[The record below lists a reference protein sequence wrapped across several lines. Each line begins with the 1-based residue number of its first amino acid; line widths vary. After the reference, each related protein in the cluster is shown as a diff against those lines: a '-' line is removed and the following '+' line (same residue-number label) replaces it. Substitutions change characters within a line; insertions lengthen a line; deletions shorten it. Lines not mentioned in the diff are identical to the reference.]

1 MKKMFKK
8 LFAFLF
14 AITCLVAIVG
24 CDGSNDPSKKCP
36 GCNAEGVTHDK
47 CETCGEYVCASDHN
61 HDGKKYTSETYPW
74 ATPQTDSLKLTAS
87 YVGKDFIKDGIGEV
101 SRVVRYVDGD
111 TTIFQLTSG
120 EHITVRYNG
129 INTPESTYR
138 VEPWGFAASSYNK
151 TLYKDAL
158 ENGAKIVLQ
167 TESLTERLDS
177 TGTRYLAWIWLVYP
191 NGDTRLVNLDL
202 AEKGYGQVKNAGQ
215 YAKYFND
222 AIYDI
227 SVKYGLRVYGEKDP
241 NYDYSTTAKEMTIR
255 EIREQ
260 YGTKE
265 AVNNATANGFTSPLI
280 KISGLVV
287 RKNGNANA
295 YIQQYDQETG
305 EYYGIYVYGGYN
317 AISKLLIGSYAQI
330 EGKIGYY
337 YGSLQ
342 ITDVTSNDRIKL
354 LSAPDEN
361 QITALDKTIDE
372 IDDIYNYKDI
382 GNLVT
387 IHNLRV
393 TGYNDS
399 DKNSSFTIY
408 CKYTNAS
415 GQEKQFNIR
424 VDSLVKLVDPDTKAQ
439 ILSGSY
445 FEGKTIASITGI
457 VNYYNGATTAPGT
470 NYENGHIQL
479 GLSSM
484 NDVTFVD

>member
-8 LFAFLF
+8 LFIFLF
-14 AITCLVAIVG
+14 TITCLVAIVG
-24 CDGSNDPSKKCP
+24 CDKSNNDD
-36 GCNAEGVTHDK
+36 N
-47 CETCGEYVCASDHN
+47 
-61 HDGKKYTSETYPW
+61 KYTSETYSW
-74 ATPQTDSLKLTAS
+74 ETPQTDSLKLTES
-87 YVGKDFIKDGIGEV
+87 YVGKNFIKDGIGEV
-101 SRVVRYVDGD
+101 SKVVRYVDGD
-111 TTIFQLTSG
+111 TTIFQLASG
-120 EHITVRYNG
+120 EQITVRYNG

-138 VEPWGFAASSYNK
+138 VEPWGFAASAYNK
-151 TLYKDAL
+151 NLYKDAL

-167 TESLTERLDS
+167 TESLAERLDS

-191 NGDTRLVNLDL
+191 NGDSRLVNLEL
-202 AEKGYGQVKNAGQ
+202 AEKGYAQVKNPGQ
-215 YAKYFND
+215 YSKYFND

-265 AVNNATANGFTSPLI
+265 AVNDATANGGITSPLI

-287 RKNGNANA
+287 RKNGNSNA

-305 EYYGIYVYGGYN
+305 EYYGMYVYGGYN
-317 AISKLLIGSYAQI
+317 SISKLFVGSYVQVT
-330 EGKIGYY
+330 GKIGYY

-342 ITDVTSNDRIKL
+342 ITDVTSDSKITL

-361 QITALDKTIDE
+361 QIMTLDKTIDE
-372 IDDIYNYKDI
+372 IDDIYNYKNI

-387 IHNLRV
+387 IRNLRV
-393 TGYNDS
+393 TGYKDS
-399 DKNSSFTIY
+399 DNNSSFTVY
-408 CKYTNAS
+408 CKYTNLS
-415 GQEKQFNIR
+415 GEEKQFNIR
-424 VDSLVKLVDPDTKAQ
+424 VDSLVKLVDPETGNQ
-439 ILSGSY
+439 ILSGKY
-445 FEGKTIASITGI
+445 FEGKTIVSITGI

-479 GLSSM
+479 GLSSL
-484 NDVTFVD
+484 NDVTFAN

>member
-1 MKKMFKK
+1 MKKIFKK
-8 LFAFLF
+8 LFIFLF
-14 AITCLVAIVG
+14 TITCLVAIVG
-24 CDGSNDPSKKCP
+24 CNKSNNDD
-36 GCNAEGVTHDK
+36 N
-47 CETCGEYVCASDHN
+47 
-61 HDGKKYTSETYPW
+61 KYTSETYSW
-74 ATPQTDSLKLTAS
+74 KTPQTDSLKLTES
-87 YVGKDFIKDGIGEV
+87 YVGKNFIKDGIGEV
-101 SRVVRYVDGD
+101 SKVVRYVDGD
-111 TTIFQLTSG
+111 TTIFQLASG
-120 EHITVRYNG
+120 EQITVRYNG

-138 VEPWGFAASSYNK
+138 VEPWGFAASAYNK
-151 TLYKDAL
+151 NLYKDAL

-191 NGDTRLVNLDL
+191 NGDSRLVNLEL
-202 AEKGYGQVKNAGQ
+202 AEKGYAQVKNPGQ
-215 YAKYFND
+215 YSKYFND

-265 AVNNATANGFTSPLI
+265 AVNDATANGGITSPLI

-287 RKNGNANA
+287 RKNGNSNA

-305 EYYGIYVYGGYN
+305 EYYGMYVYGGYN
-317 AISKLLIGSYAQI
+317 SISKLFVGSYVQVT
-330 EGKIGYY
+330 GKIGYY

-342 ITDVTSNDRIKL
+342 ITDVTSDSKITL

-361 QITALDKTIDE
+361 QIMTLDKTIDE
-372 IDDIYNYKDI
+372 IDNIYNYKNI

-387 IHNLRV
+387 IRNLRV
-393 TGYNDS
+393 TGYKDS
-399 DKNSSFTIY
+399 DNNSSFTVY
-408 CKYTNAS
+408 CKYTNLS
-415 GQEKQFNIR
+415 GEEKQFNIR
-424 VDSLVKLVDPDTKAQ
+424 VDSLVKLVDPETGNQ

-445 FEGKTIASITGI
+445 FDGKTIASITGI

-479 GLSSM
+479 GLSSL
-484 NDVTFVD
+484 NDVTFAD

>member
-8 LFAFLF
+8 LFIFLF
-14 AITCLVAIVG
+14 TITCLVAIVG
-24 CDGSNDPSKKCP
+24 CDKSDNNDD
-36 GCNAEGVTHDK
+36 N
-47 CETCGEYVCASDHN
+47 
-61 HDGKKYTSETYPW
+61 KYTSETYSW
-74 ATPQTDSLKLTAS
+74 KTPQTDSLKLTES
-87 YVGKDFIKDGIGEV
+87 YVGKNFIKDGIGEV
-101 SRVVRYVDGD
+101 SKVVRYVDGD
-111 TTIFQLTSG
+111 TTIFQLASG
-120 EHITVRYNG
+120 EQITVRYNG

-138 VEPWGFAASSYNK
+138 VEPWGFAASAYNK
-151 TLYKDAL
+151 NLYKDAL
-158 ENGAKIVLQ
+158 KNGAKIVLQ

-191 NGDTRLVNLDL
+191 NGDSRLVNLEL
-202 AEKGYGQVKNAGQ
+202 AEKGYAQVKNPGQ
-215 YAKYFND
+215 YSKYFND

-265 AVNNATANGFTSPLI
+265 AVNDATANGGITSPLI

-287 RKNGNANA
+287 RKNGNSNA

-305 EYYGIYVYGGYN
+305 EYYGMYVYGGYN
-317 AISKLLIGSYAQI
+317 SISKLFVGSYVQVT
-330 EGKIGYY
+330 GKIGYY

-342 ITDVTSNDRIKL
+342 ITDVTSDSKITL
-354 LSAPDEN
+354 LSAPDET
-361 QITALDKTIDE
+361 QIMTLDKTIDE
-372 IDDIYNYKDI
+372 IDDIYNYKNI

-387 IHNLRV
+387 IQNLRV
-393 TGYNDS
+393 TGYKDS
-399 DKNSSFTIY
+399 DNNSSFTVY
-408 CKYTNAS
+408 CKYTNLS

-424 VDSLVKLVDPDTKAQ
+424 VDSLVKLVNPETGEQ
-439 ILSGSY
+439 ILSGKY

-479 GLSSM
+479 GLSSL
-484 NDVTFVD
+484 NDVTFAD